1 MLAGIEL
8 VADQRTKRPLP
19 RTARAAERLA
29 ELALEE
35 GLVIWP
41 SGGQADGTNGDI
53 VCLAPPFV
61 TTPDEMGE
69 MIGRLEAALR
79 RLDLVL
85 SKEDRAG

>member
-1 MLAGIEL
+1 MCSSDL
-8 VADQRTKRPLP
+8 VF
-19 RTARAAERLA
+19 
-29 ELALEE
+29 
-35 GLVIWP
+35 GP
-41 SGGQADGTNGDI
+41 SGGRAAGPNGDI
-53 VCLAPPFV
+53 ACLAPPFV